1 MKSTF
6 FKWRLIFET
15 MPYAALVLILK
26 LILIYVFQFQGLIEI
41 QEIRIILTSG
51 VFLTGFM
58 LAGTLSDY
66 KESERVPGRIASILE
81 AIEEISHTLAVQ
93 GGVDMKAIRKEIYQN
108 SKSIYD
114 WFYNRIDQDTLHQRL
129 SDFNTC
135 IQQLNEGGGA
145 PPILGRLHQYHFELR
160 DILTRAHV
168 ISKTGFLAT
177 GYALLEL
184 LIFTISLLLILA
196 EFQSLISEVFIIF
209 FVELLYIYMYKL
221 IRDIDDPFEYEE
233 AHAADYDEAHL
244 VMVSAEIP
252 LFPLKQYIIR
262 LEKRISE
269 EN

>member
-1 MKSTF
+1 
-6 FKWRLIFET
+6 

-26 LILIYVFQFQGLIEI
+26 LVLIYVFQFKGLIEI

-81 AIEEISHTLAVQ
+81 AIEEISHTLVIQA
-93 GGVDMKAIRKEIYQN
+93 GLDIRNIRAEIFQT

-114 WFYNRIDQDTLHQRL
+114 WFYDRVDHDTLHHRL
-129 SDFNTC
+129 SKFNKT
-135 IQQLNEGGGA
+135 IHLLQEKGGS
-145 PPILGRLHQYHFELR
+145 PPIVGRLHQYHFELR
-160 DILTRAHV
+160 DILTRTHV

-184 LIFTISLLLILA
+184 LILTISLLLLLA
-196 EFQSLISEVFIIF
+196 QFQSLISEVFIIF

-233 AHAADYDEAHL
+233 SHARDYEEAQ
-244 VMVSAEIP
+244 MVLASAEVP
-252 LFPLKQYIIR
+252 LFPLKQYIVR
-262 LEKRISE
+262 LEKRLSSQD
-269 EN
+269 